1 MRLTSPDNPRFR
13 AALRLQQRKYRQRE
27 QQFLIEGLRFVQQAG
42 EAHAP
47 VRRVFVTEEFE
58 ARPEAEPLLTLLRA
72 GGAQVFV
79 IPPRL
84 LARLSET
91 AMPQGIVAVVD
102 APRRSLADLKLS
114 STPLLLLC
122 DAVREPGNLGV
133 LVRVADG
140 AGADAV
146 IVLPGSCEVTN
157 PKALRAT
164 MGSVFTLPVVE
175 VEDGL
180 VALNWLRRR
189 GIQIVVAT
197 PEAERSCFE
206 VDFRGPVALTV
217 GNEAHGVSP
226 EIKATADLLVH
237 IPMLGGAESLNVSS
251 AGTVLLY
258 EAVRQRLTA
267 GPGS

>member
-13 AALRLQQRKYRQRE
+13 AALRLQQRKFRQRE
-27 QQFLIEGLRFVQQAG
+27 QQFLIEGLRFVRQAC

-47 VRRVFVTEEFE
+47 VRTVFVTEGFK
-58 ARPEAEPLLTLLRA
+58 ARPEAEPLLTSLRA
-72 GGAQVFV
+72 GGAKVWV
-79 IPPRL
+79 VSDPL

-91 AMPQGIVAVVD
+91 DTPQGIVAVVD

-114 STPLLLLC
+114 PTPLLLLC

-146 IVLPGSCEVTN
+146 IVLPGSCEITN

-180 VALNWLRRR
+180 GALHWLRGR
-189 GIQIVVAT
+189 GIRLVVAT

-206 VDFRGPVALTV
+206 ADFRGPVALTV

-226 EIKATADLLVH
+226 DVKAAADLLVH
-237 IPMLGGAESLNVSS
+237 IPMFGGAESLNVSS

-258 EAVRQRLTA
+258 EAVRQRLMA
-267 GPGS
+267 KDS